1 MAGSSHG
8 QLQLLQNRTHT
19 SRKTGTGLPV
29 LPVLVD
35 EWQDAPGLWDAV
47 RLEVDRHPGPGSFG
61 HRRDDSVVI
70 VPIDRLTA

>member
-1 MAGSSHG
+1 
-8 QLQLLQNRTHT
+8 
-19 SRKTGTGLPV
+19 

-47 RLEVDRHPGPGSFG
+47 RLEVDRHPGPGSFA
-61 HRRDDSVVI
+61 HRRDDSVAI